1 MRIDDSVSVIVH
13 VAKEFCKT
21 KDDNGLENHSG
32 KEIEEIYRSRLSGE
46 SISDSSHPTQP

>member
-21 KDDNGLENHSG
+21 KDDNGLGNHG
-32 KEIEEIYRSRLSGE
+32 VKKR
-46 SISDSSHPTQP
+46 